1 MTNRSFLFD
10 CNGCKHIMRIPGEG
24 TDQLINRREEA
35 QVYQIIRDK
44 HLCDHI
50 EYINPENGYKITR
63 FLDHSRVCD
72 PHNLGDIQKCM
83 HRLRQFH
90 EMKLK
95 VDHRFDLFDQI
106 DFYEKLWNGRSSAYR
121 DYQKTKENV
130 FSLRSYIERYK
141 SEDVLTHIDAVPD
154 NFLFTTDIDGNEDI
168 RLIDWEYAGMQDPHL
183 DIAMFC
189 IYSLYNKE
197 KVDQLISLYFTEG
210 CPDAIRIKIYCYIA
224 SAGLLWS
231 NWCEYKRH
239 LGVDFG
245 EYSLRQYRYAKEYY
259 RIVQNELN
267 NITK

>member
-1 MTNRSFLFD
+1 MDVSISCVSPAREPISSSIVAKRHRYTRSSAISIYVITS
-10 CNGCKHIMRIPGEG
+10 NTSI
-24 TDQLINRREEA
+24 
-35 QVYQIIRDK
+35 
-44 HLCDHI
+44 
-50 EYINPENGYKITR
+50 PENGYKITR
-63 FLDHSRVCD
+63 FLDHARVCD

-95 VDHRFDLFDQI
+95 VDHRFNLFDQI

-210 CPDAIRIKIYCYIA
+210 MFGRYPYQD
-224 SAGLLWS
+224 LLLH
-231 NWCEYKRH
+231 CLCRT
-239 LGVDFG
+239 
-245 EYSLRQYRYAKEYY
+245 SLEQLVR
-259 RIVQNELN
+259 V
-267 NITK
+267 